1 MRMIALGCCCWRRRV
16 RIIFIASTSRLV
28 LMPPAV
34 EPAQA
39 HTIEPKI
46 SRITANDVHWLESAV
61 ANPVVVTSD
70 TNWKSA

>member
-1 MRMIALGCCCWRRRV
+1 MLVRKTCILFLFAALLGAGSLR
-16 RIIFIASTSRLV
+16 
-28 LMPPAV
+28 
-34 EPAQA
+34 AQQFSV
-39 HTIEPKI
+39 EPKI